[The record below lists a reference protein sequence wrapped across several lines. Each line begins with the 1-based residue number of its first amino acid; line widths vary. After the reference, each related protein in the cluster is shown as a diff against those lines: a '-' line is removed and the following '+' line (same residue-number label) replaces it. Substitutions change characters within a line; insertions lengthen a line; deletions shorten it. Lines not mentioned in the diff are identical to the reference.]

1 MKILIAL
8 STYNRP
14 IITQLCLENLQAV
27 RSDKTKL
34 IVYDDASTAYDKNFL
49 LKYADEV
56 VRFEQNIRI
65 GHSRGRAIRDFVSK
79 YLDYDLI
86 YFTDNDT
93 IHDPSFIDIIETIM
107 DSQKNYPEPR
117 PLGLFHS
124 KFQYNDQNVI
134 SETDQFV
141 FQKIMPGVSH
151 GYTREMA
158 EIIVNALTSNPKL
171 EFPPWFEW
179 DYLYP
184 SILNRPYILPKKSY
198 LEHFARDR
206 YEGGLHSTYSGLGP
220 EAMADFDKDRALN
233 PTDFLVNIR
242 DSIINKILGKDES
255 TN

>member
-34 IVYDDASTAYDKNFL
+34 IVYDDASTAYDKDFL
-49 LKYADEV
+49 LNYADEV
-56 VRFEQNIRI
+56 VRFEYNVSIRY
-65 GHSRGRAIRDFVSK
+65 SRGRAIRDFVSK

-107 DSQKNYPEPR
+107 DSQNSFPEPR
-117 PLGLFHS
+117 PFGLFHS
-124 KFQYNDQNVI
+124 KFHYDNENII

-141 FQKIMPGVSH
+141 FQKTMPGVSH

-158 EIIVNALTSNPKL
+158 EIIVNALTSDPDTENTPHL
-171 EFPPWFEW
+171 NW
-179 DYLYP
+179 DLIYP
-184 SILNRPYILPKKSY
+184 SVLNRPCLLPKKSY

-206 YEGGLHSTYSGLGP
+206 FESGIHSNYSGLGP
-220 EAMADFDKDRALN
+220 EAMADFERDRALN

-242 DSIINKILGKDES
+242 DSIINKILGKNES